1 MRKLL
6 VIEII
11 LLVLVLAAA
20 AYFIW
25 DISNVQP
32 NVAPVAPVAAVVT
45 EPTEVTE
52 PETVPEQT
60 EAPEATEPAPTEP
73 EETLRTKDTWA
84 KVLNDHELTAEN
96 YFIYDLS
103 EDRFLLRSDSADT
116 KIYPASVTKLFTAYV
131 ALKHAPKDEK
141 ITVGKEIEMIDVD
154 SSVAKLK
161 VGDVLTVEQLV
172 GGMILPSGNDAAY
185 AIAAGVGRY
194 LAKDPDM
201 SAKAAV
207 ARFVEQMNKDADEL
221 GMTGSHFVTPDG
233 NHADAHYI
241 GLEDLVIVGK
251 LALENEVIADYAA
264 QATETITTANSR
276 SLEWKNTNS
285 LIREAS
291 DYYCEQAIGLKTGYT
306 TPAGY
311 CLLSVVRI
319 GERDLLIG
327 VFGSE
332 EKEVRFAD
340 TLYLLAQNFRL
351 DIYEPVSNLPD
362 ASVANTAG

>member
-25 DISNVQP
+25 DISNVKP
-32 NVAPVAPVAAVVT
+32 NAAPVAAAT
-45 EPTEVTE
+45 EPTEATEPEVVPEVTEAPEVTE
-52 PETVPEQT
+52 PE
-60 EAPEATEPAPTEP
+60 PTEP
-73 EETLRTKDTWA
+73 EETLHFENSWIV
-84 KVLNDHELTAEN
+84 VLDKHKLTAEN
-96 YFIYDLS
+96 YFIYDLT
-103 EDRFLLRSDSADT
+103 EDRFMLRSDSEDT

-131 ALKHAPKDEK
+131 ALKHADKNEK
-141 ITVGKEIEMIDVD
+141 ITVGKEIEMIDAD

-185 AIAAGVGRY
+185 AIAAGVGRL
-194 LAKDPDM
+194 LANDPDM

-221 GMTGSHFVTPDG
+221 GMTESHFVTPDG

-241 GLEDLVIVGK
+241 GLADLVTVGK
-251 LALENEVIADYAA
+251 LALENDVIARYAKMS
-264 QATETITTANSR
+264 TEKVSAGESR
-276 SLEWKNTNS
+276 NIEWNNTNKM
-285 LIREAS
+285 IREGS
-291 DYYCEQAIGLKTGYT
+291 DYYSDQAIGLKTGYT

-311 CLLSVVRI
+311 CLLSAVRV
-319 GERDLLIG
+319 GDRELLVG
-327 VFGSE
+327 VFGSS
-332 EKEVRFAD
+332 EKDGRFAD
-340 TLYLLAQNFRL
+340 TLLLLCQNYML
-351 DIYEPVSNLPD
+351 DIYRPVSNLPD
-362 ASVANTAG
+362 ASVTNEAA

>member
-1 MRKLL
+1 MKKLL

-32 NVAPVAPVAAVVT
+32 NAAPIAAVA
-45 EPTEVTE
+45 EPTEATE
-52 PETVPEQT
+52 PETVPEET
-60 EAPEATEPAPTEP
+60 EAPEVTEPAPTEP
-73 EETLRTKDTWA
+73 EETLHTKDTWA
-84 KVLNDHELTAEN
+84 AALKGHDITAEH

-103 EDRFLLRSDSADT
+103 EDRFMLRSDSVDT

-131 ALKHAPKDEK
+131 ALKHADKDEK
-141 ITVGKEIEMIDVD
+141 ITVGKEIEMIDID

-172 GGMILPSGNDAAY
+172 GGMLLPSGNDAAY
-185 AIAAGVGRY
+185 AIAAGVGRL

-201 SAKAAV
+201 SAEKAV
-207 ARFVEQMNKDADEL
+207 DRFVEQMNKDADEL
-221 GMTGSHFVTPDG
+221 GMNDSHFVTPDG

-241 GLEDLVIVGK
+241 GLEDLVTVGK
-251 LALENEVIADYAA
+251 LALENKVIADYAA
-264 QATETITTANSR
+264 APNVSVTTGNSR
-276 SLEWKNTNS
+276 TLEWKNTNS
-285 LIREAS
+285 MVREAS
-291 DYYCEQAIGLKTGYT
+291 DYYCDQAIGLKTGFT

-311 CLLSVVRI
+311 CLLSAVKI
-319 GERDLLIG
+319 GQRELLLG

-332 EKEVRFAD
+332 EKEIRFAD
-340 TLYLLAQNFRL
+340 TLLLLAQNFML
-351 DIYEPVSNLPD
+351 DIYEPESRLPD
-362 ASVANTAG
+362 TAVTNEAA